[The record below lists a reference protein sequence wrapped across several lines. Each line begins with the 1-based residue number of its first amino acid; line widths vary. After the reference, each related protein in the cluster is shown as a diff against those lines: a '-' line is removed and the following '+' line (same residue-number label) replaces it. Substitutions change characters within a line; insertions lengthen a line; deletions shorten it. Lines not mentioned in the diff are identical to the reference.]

1 MLTRFLLRTYDY
13 FAAHRKLCWALLLVV
28 LCTTLFSLLR
38 LSFREDIA
46 DFLPRDRN
54 YQLSVSVYQRL
65 NAADRIFFLF
75 QLRDTTARD
84 PQRLVE
90 AIERFSEYADSSE
103 WQVSSLLDFEKIEEV
118 RDFVYQNAPLLL
130 SEADYE
136 RMEQKMNPDSVRATI
151 ERDKNLLLFPVG
163 GFMSQSVAQDPL
175 DLFSPLFSRL
185 FASMPT
191 TRYEMHEGYV
201 FSPDDKFALA
211 VMHSPFGASETNRNT
226 ELLQEIKHTISRL
239 ETEFSD
245 IEIHLTGVPVVS
257 VDNAQQ
263 IKKDGVL
270 ALTIAALL
278 ILPLLFYMLRRLRY
292 LLLILLSLAFGWL
305 IALAAMAWGRGEV
318 SLIVLGIASVI
329 SGIAVNYPLHF
340 LSHLAYKGSPRA
352 VLADIVEPLVIGNVT
367 TVGAFAA
374 LIPLD
379 STALRDL
386 GLFAAF
392 MLVGTI
398 LFVVFFL
405 PHLVGGRFVN
415 GKQEQ
420 PTYDDEEYIPQYP
433 KNKFV
438 IAVLLILTLVLGYFS
453 LSTEF
458 DTDVRNINYLTNEQK
473 ELLDELASLQQESS
487 DSTQI
492 YYTIA
497 DSTLDA
503 ALERTVRDFPD
514 ILIAGGK
521 TQAERLER
529 WNAFVERH
537 RDVLEETLP
546 QVWEQE
552 GFLPCGFEA
561 YRSSKKQLSLSDF
574 APLREIG
581 VGNRIVDST
590 VVVVRKEA
598 LAEAES
604 LVAQFNTKNPEH
616 YFAFNVQSMNSA
628 VARSLADNFNYIG
641 FVCGAIVFLFLW
653 ISFRKLQYALI
664 AFLPMLVSWLWILG
678 TMHLL
683 GMRFN
688 LVNII
693 LATFIFGQGD
703 DYSIFITEGLIYEY
717 SYHRRMLAHYKR
729 SIFFSAAIMFIG
741 MGSLIVASHPALRSL
756 GEITIV
762 GMASVVAL
770 TYIIPPL
777 VFGLFMRFWATTK
790 K

>member
-84 PQRLVE
+84 PQRIVE
-90 AIERFSEYADSSE
+90 AIEYFTESADSAGWE
-103 WQVSSLLDFEKIEEV
+103 VSSLLDFEKIEEV
-118 RDFVYQNAPLLL
+118 RDFVYENAPLLL
-130 SEADYE
+130 SESDYE
-136 RMEQKMNPDSVRATI
+136 RMEQKMYPDSVRATI
-151 ERDKNLLLFPVG
+151 ERDKTLLLFPVG

-191 TRYEMHEGYV
+191 TQYEMHEGYV

-226 ELLQEIKHTISRL
+226 EFLQKIRHTISHL
-239 ETEFSD
+239 ETEFPD
-245 IEIHLTGVPVVS
+245 VQIHLTGVPVVS

-379 STALRDL
+379 STALCDL

-405 PHLVGGRFVN
+405 PHFVGKHLVN
-415 GKQEQ
+415 GKVQA
-420 PTYDDEEYIPQYP
+420 TNDGEEYIPKYP
-433 KNKFV
+433 RNKFL
-438 IAVLLILTLVLGYFS
+438 IGALLTVTLVLGYFS

-473 ELLDELASLQQESS
+473 ELLTELASLKQEST
-487 DSTQI
+487 DSVQV
-492 YYTIA
+492 YYTIT
-497 DSTLDA
+497 DSTLNA
-503 ALERTVRDFPD
+503 ALERAATDFPD
-514 ILIAGGK
+514 ILIAGIW
-521 TQAERLER
+521 TQEERLER
-529 WNAFVERH
+529 WNKFVERH
-537 RDVLEETLP
+537 RDVWEETLP
-546 QVWEQE
+546 RVWEQE

-561 YRSSKKQLSLSDF
+561 YRPSKKQLSLSDF

-590 VVVVRKEA
+590 VVVIRKEA
-598 LAEAES
+598 FAEAES

-653 ISFRKLQYALI
+653 ISFRKLRYALI

-717 SYHRRMLAHYKR
+717 TYHRRMLAHYKR

>member
-13 FAAHRKLCWALLLVV
+13 LTTHARVRWVLLLFV
-28 LCTTLFSLLR
+28 LILAILSLLR

-46 DFLPRDRN
+46 DFLPHDPH
-54 YQLSVSVYQRL
+54 YQLSVSVYQKL

-84 PQRLVE
+84 PQRIVE
-90 AIERFSEYADSSE
+90 AIEYFTESADSAGWE
-103 WQVSSLLDFEKIEEV
+103 VSSLLDFEKVETV
-118 RDFVYQNAPLLL
+118 RDFVYKHAPLLL
-130 SEADYE
+130 SSADYE
-136 RMEQKMNPDSVRATI
+136 RMEHKVYRDTVRVTL
-151 ERDKNLLLFPVG
+151 ERDKTLLLFPVG
-163 GFMSQSVAQDPL
+163 SFTSQSVAQDPL

-185 FASMPT
+185 FAAMPSA
-191 TRYEMHEGYV
+191 RYEMHEGYV
-201 FSPDDKFALA
+201 FSPDDKLALA
-211 VMHSPFGASETNRNT
+211 VMRSPYGASETSKNT
-226 ELLQEIKHTISRL
+226 MLLDDVQHTIAQVEAQFPDLQIRQ
-239 ETEFSD
+239 
-245 IEIHLTGVPVVS
+245 TGVPVIS
-257 VDNAQQ
+257 VDNARQ
-263 IKKDGVL
+263 IKKDGIL
-270 ALTIAALL
+270 ALSIAALL
-278 ILPLLFYMLRRLRY
+278 ILPLLFYMLRRLQY
-292 LLLILLSLAFGWL
+292 LFLIVLSLAFGWL
-305 IALAAMAWGRGEV
+305 IALAAMAWVSGEV

-340 LSHLAYKGSPRA
+340 LSHLTHKSSPRS

-405 PHLVGGRFVN
+405 PHFLRRAKDAIESDTADAG
-415 GKQEQ
+415 
-420 PTYDDEEYIPQYP
+420 EEYIPKYP
-433 KNKFV
+433 RNKFL
-438 IAVLLILTLVLGYFS
+438 IGALLIVTLVLGYFS
-453 LSTEF
+453 LFTEF
-458 DTDVRNINYLTNEQK
+458 DTDVRNINYLTDEQK
-473 ELLDELASLQQESS
+473 ELLGQLALLQQEAT

-492 YYTIA
+492 YYTTT
-497 DSTLDA
+497 DSTIDA
-503 ALERTVRDFPD
+503 ALERSARYFPD
-514 ILIAGGK
+514 LLITGYA
-521 TQAERLER
+521 TQQERMER

-537 RDVLEETLP
+537 RKVFEEILP
-546 QVWEQE
+546 QEWEQA
-552 GFLPCGFEA
+552 GFLPTVFEA
-561 YRSSKKQLSLSDF
+561 YRPISQPLALSEFL
-574 APLREIG
+574 PLLEAG
-581 VGNRIVDST
+581 VGNRFVENT
-590 VVVVRKEA
+590 AVVVKNAA
-598 LAEAES
+598 LSSADS
-604 LVAQFNTKNPEH
+604 WVAQFNAKDAKHN
-616 YFAFNVQSMNSA
+616 YAFNVQSMNSA
-628 VARSLADNFNYIG
+628 VASSLADNFNYIG

-653 ISFRKLQYALI
+653 LSFRKLRYAII

-717 SYHRRMLAHYKR
+717 TYHRRMLAHYKR

-741 MGSLIVASHPALRSL
+741 MGSLIVASHPALRGL

-770 TYIIPPL
+770 TFVIPPL
-777 VFGLFMRFWATTK
+777 VFGLFVRFFASK
-790 K
+790 R

>member
-13 FAAHRKLCWALLLVV
+13 LTTHARVRWVLLLFV
-28 LCTTLFSLLR
+28 LILAILSLLR

-46 DFLPRDRN
+46 DFLPRDPH
-54 YQLSVSVYQRL
+54 YQLSVSVYQKL

-75 QLRDTTARD
+75 QLRDTIARD
-84 PQRLVE
+84 PQRIVE
-90 AIERFSEYADSSE
+90 AIEYFTESADSAGWE
-103 WQVSSLLDFEKIEEV
+103 VSSLLDFEKVETV
-118 RDFVYQNAPLLL
+118 RDFVYKHAPLLL
-130 SEADYE
+130 SSADYE
-136 RMEQKMNPDSVRATI
+136 RMEHKMHRDTVHATL
-151 ERDKNLLLFPVG
+151 ERDKALLLFPVG
-163 GFMSQSVAQDPL
+163 SFTSQSVAQDPL

-185 FASMPT
+185 FAAMPSA
-191 TRYEMHEGYV
+191 RYEMHEGYV
-201 FSPDDKFALA
+201 FSPDDKLALA
-211 VMHSPFGASETNRNT
+211 VMRSPYGASETSKNT
-226 ELLQEIKHTISRL
+226 MLLDDVQHIIAQVEAQFPDLQIRQ
-239 ETEFSD
+239 
-245 IEIHLTGVPVVS
+245 TGVPVIS
-257 VDNAQQ
+257 VDNARQ
-263 IKKDGVL
+263 IKKDGIL
-270 ALTIAALL
+270 ALSIAALL
-278 ILPLLFYMLRRLRY
+278 ILPLLFYMLRRLQY
-292 LLLILLSLAFGWL
+292 LFLIVLSLAFGWL
-305 IALAAMAWGRGEV
+305 IALAAMAWVSGEV

-340 LSHLAYKGSPRA
+340 LSHLTHKSSPRA

-405 PHLVGGRFVN
+405 PHFLRRAKDATEGDTVDTG
-415 GKQEQ
+415 
-420 PTYDDEEYIPQYP
+420 EEYIPKYP
-433 KNKFV
+433 RNKFL
-438 IAVLLILTLVLGYFS
+438 IGALLIVTLVLGYFS

-458 DTDVRNINYLTNEQK
+458 DTDVRNINYLTDEQK
-473 ELLDELASLQQESS
+473 ELLEQLALLQHEAT

-492 YYTIA
+492 YYTTT
-497 DSTLDA
+497 DSTIDA
-503 ALERTVRDFPD
+503 ALERSARYFPD
-514 ILIAGGK
+514 LLITGYA
-521 TQAERLER
+521 TQQERMER

-537 RDVLEETLP
+537 RKVFEETLP
-546 QVWEQE
+546 QEWEQA
-552 GFLPCGFEA
+552 GFLPTVFEA
-561 YRSSKKQLSLSDF
+561 YRPISQPLALSEFL
-574 APLREIG
+574 PLLEAG
-581 VGNRIVDST
+581 AGNRFVENT
-590 VVVVRKEA
+590 AVVVKNAA
-598 LAEAES
+598 LSSADS
-604 LVAQFNTKNPEH
+604 WVAQFNAKDAKHN
-616 YFAFNVQSMNSA
+616 YAFNVQSMNSA
-628 VARSLADNFNYIG
+628 VASSLADNFNYIG

-653 ISFRKLQYALI
+653 LSFRKLRYAII

-717 SYHRRMLAHYKR
+717 TYHRRMLAHYKR

-741 MGSLIVASHPALRSL
+741 MGSLIVASHPALRGL

-770 TYIIPPL
+770 TFVIPPL
-777 VFGLFMRFWATTK
+777 VFGLFVRFLTPK
-790 K
+790 R

>member
-13 FAAHRKLCWALLLVV
+13 FAAHRKLCWVLLLVV
-28 LCTTLFSLLR
+28 LCVALFSLLR
-38 LSFREDIA
+38 LNFREDIA

-54 YQLSVSVYQRL
+54 YKLSVSVYQRL

-84 PQRLVE
+84 PQRIVE
-90 AIERFSEYADSSE
+90 AIEYFTESADSAGWE
-103 WQVSSLLDFEKIEEV
+103 VSSLLDFEKIEEV
-118 RDFVYQNAPLLL
+118 RDFVYENAPLLL
-130 SEADYE
+130 SESDYE
-136 RMEQKMNPDSVRATI
+136 RMEQKMYPDSVRATI
-151 ERDKNLLLFPVG
+151 ERDKTLLLFPVG

-191 TRYEMHEGYV
+191 TQYEMHEGYV

-226 ELLQEIKHTISRL
+226 EFLQKIRHTISHL
-239 ETEFSD
+239 ETEFPD
-245 IEIHLTGVPVVS
+245 VQIHLTGVPVVS

-263 IKKDGVL
+263 IKKDGIL
-270 ALTIAALL
+270 ALAIATLL

-379 STALRDL
+379 STALCDL

-405 PHLVGGRFVN
+405 PHFVGKHLVN
-415 GKQEQ
+415 GKVQA
-420 PTYDDEEYIPQYP
+420 TNDGEEYIPKYP
-433 KNKFV
+433 RNKFL
-438 IAVLLILTLVLGYFS
+438 IGALLTVTLVLGYFS

-473 ELLDELASLQQESS
+473 ELLTELASLKQEST
-487 DSTQI
+487 DSVQV
-492 YYTIA
+492 YYTIT
-497 DSTLDA
+497 DSTINA
-503 ALERTVRDFPD
+503 ALERAATDFPD
-514 ILIAGGK
+514 ILIAGIW
-521 TQAERLER
+521 TQEERLER
-529 WNAFVERH
+529 WNKFVERH
-537 RDVLEETLP
+537 RDVWEETLP
-546 QVWEQE
+546 QVWKQE
-552 GFLPCGFEA
+552 GFLPCEFEN
-561 YRSSKKQLSLSDF
+561 YRPSQKRLALSDF
-574 APLREIG
+574 SLLREVG

-590 VVVVRKEA
+590 VVVIKKEA
-598 LAEAES
+598 AAEAGS
-604 LVAQFNTKNPEH
+604 LVVQFNEKNPEH

-628 VARSLADNFNYIG
+628 VARLLADNFNYIG

-653 ISFRKLQYALI
+653 ISFRKLRYALI

-683 GMRFN
+683 DMRFN

-717 SYHRRMLAHYKR
+717 TYHRRMLAHYKR

-741 MGSLIVASHPALRSL
+741 MGSLIVASHPALRGL

-762 GMASVVAL
+762 GMASVVVL

-777 VFGLFMRFWATTK
+777 VFGLFVRFWATTK

>member
-13 FAAHRKLCWALLLVV
+13 FAAHRKLCWVLLLVV
-28 LCTTLFSLLR
+28 LCVALFSLLR
-38 LSFREDIA
+38 LNFREDIA

-54 YQLSVSVYQRL
+54 YKLSVSVYQRL

-84 PQRLVE
+84 PQRIVE
-90 AIERFSEYADSSE
+90 AIEYFTESADSAGWE
-103 WQVSSLLDFEKIEEV
+103 VSSLLDFEKIEEV
-118 RDFVYQNAPLLL
+118 RDFVYENAPLLL
-130 SEADYE
+130 SESDYE
-136 RMEQKMNPDSVRATI
+136 RMEQKMYPDSVRATI
-151 ERDKNLLLFPVG
+151 ERDKTLLLFPVG

-191 TRYEMHEGYV
+191 PQYEMHEGYV
-201 FSPDDKFALA
+201 FSPDDKFAL
-211 VMHSPFGASETNRNT
+211 VVTHSPFGASETNRNT
-226 ELLQEIKHTISRL
+226 EFLQKIRHTISCL

-245 IEIHLTGVPVVS
+245 VEIHLTGVPVVS

-263 IKKDGVL
+263 IKKDGIL
-270 ALTIAALL
+270 ALAIAALL

-405 PHLVGGRFVN
+405 PHFVGKHLVN
-415 GKQEQ
+415 GKVQA
-420 PTYDDEEYIPQYP
+420 TNDGEEYIPKYP
-433 KNKFV
+433 RNKFL
-438 IAVLLILTLVLGYFS
+438 IGALLTVTLVLGYFS

-473 ELLDELASLQQESS
+473 ELLTELASLKQEST
-487 DSTQI
+487 DSVQV
-492 YYTIA
+492 YYTIT
-497 DSTLDA
+497 DSTINA
-503 ALERTVRDFPD
+503 ALERAATDFPD
-514 ILIAGGK
+514 ILIAGIW
-521 TQAERLER
+521 TQEERLER
-529 WNAFVERH
+529 WNKFVERH
-537 RDVLEETLP
+537 RDVWEETLP
-546 QVWEQE
+546 RVWEQE

-561 YRSSKKQLSLSDF
+561 YRPSKKQLSLSDF

-590 VVVVRKEA
+590 VVVIRKEA
-598 LAEAES
+598 FAEAES

-653 ISFRKLQYALI
+653 ISFRKLQYAII

-717 SYHRRMLAHYKR
+717 TYYRRMLAHYKR

-741 MGSLIVASHPALRSL
+741 MGSLIVASHPALRGL

-777 VFGLFMRFWATTK
+777 VFGLFVRFFAPK
-790 K
+790 R